1 MVLAAVSESGLAL
14 EHASCELRSLPMLDV
29 VSDVSPTMPA
39 TRCKIFN
46 PQRGSKR
53 MVLQVLVYISVHLRS
68 LHIDL
73 ILLSQFSHVFSSF
86 RTPKMGQSAPEAMI
100 ATS

>member
-1 MVLAAVSESGLAL
+1 
-14 EHASCELRSLPMLDV
+14 
-29 VSDVSPTMPA
+29 
-39 TRCKIFN
+39 
-46 PQRGSKR
+46 